1 GAVARSLE
9 RGHWPFQTTRLRY
22 AARTDVGV
30 KPQRNEDAFAVLEQA
45 NLFVVADGMGGYAGG
60 EVASEIAAHALVTH
74 FRARPND
81 ILWPY
86 RADSEPSEIE
96 DRLVCGIEDANRLV
110 HVRAHVDQA
119 LPGMCST
126 IVAALIADGY
136 VYIANV
142 GDSRAYRLR
151 WGELTRLTRDD
162 SLLEELTA
170 AGLLTLDQ
178 RGRCPR
184 NILTRAI
191 GAGETVDVAV
201 SRSEL

>member
-96 DRLVCGIEDANRLV
+96 DRLVCGIDDPDPPV
-110 HVRAHVDQA
+110 HLPAPRGQA
-119 LPGMCST
+119 LHRTSSPT
-126 IVAALIADGY
+126 LAA
-136 VYIANV
+136 
-142 GDSRAYRLR
+142 
-151 WGELTRLTRDD
+151 
-162 SLLEELTA
+162 
-170 AGLLTLDQ
+170 
-178 RGRCPR
+178 
-184 NILTRAI
+184 
-191 GAGETVDVAV
+191 
-201 SRSEL
+201 